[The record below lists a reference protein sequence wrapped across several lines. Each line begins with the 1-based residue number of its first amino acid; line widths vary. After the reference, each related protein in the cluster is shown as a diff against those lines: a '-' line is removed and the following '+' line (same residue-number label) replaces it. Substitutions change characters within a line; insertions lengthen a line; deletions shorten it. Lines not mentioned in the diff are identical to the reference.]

1 MLHKLYFFIIVL
13 SSLFIPCAHAESAAA
28 FKPLPAT
35 TAAPNTPSRGAL
47 FRIEHQGNTT
57 YLFGTIHVG
66 KPAFYPLGAAVTQ
79 AFAQAHKL
87 VVEVD
92 IGNAAA
98 LLSAMQKYGVYATGD
113 GIQNHLSKSTLA
125 KLKQALNLV
134 NISFDKVQQ
143 MKPWLL
149 ANLLLEMDLKRS
161 GYESTLGV
169 DVFFLNS
176 AKQQNKAVVE
186 LETADYQVSLFEE
199 MSASQQEL
207 YLGEILA
214 EIKAGTILKDTT
226 ELMRAWSDADIA
238 AQDSMVRK
246 IVNDKTFAAEFTQRV
261 LLDRR
266 NPAMAG
272 KIEGFLKNEKATFVG
287 VGLLH
292 LIGERSIPA
301 LLRQRG
307 YAVERVY

>member
-13 SSLFIPCAHAESAAA
+13 GSLLSPCGYAESTGAL
-28 FKPLPAT
+28 KST
-35 TAAPNTPSRGAL
+35 TTPTALQNAPSRGAL

-79 AFAQAHKL
+79 AFAQANKL

-98 LLSAMQKYGVYATGD
+98 LQSAMQRYGIYADGD
-113 GIQNHLSKSTLA
+113 GIQRHLSKPMLA
-125 KLKQALNLV
+125 KLKRALSLV
-134 NISFDKVQQ
+134 DISFDKVQQ
-143 MKPWLL
+143 MKPWLV
-149 ANLLLEMDLKRS
+149 ANLLLEMDLKRN

-169 DVFFLNS
+169 DVFFLNA

-199 MSASQQEL
+199 MSAAQQEL

-214 EIKAGTILKDTT
+214 EIKAGTILQDTT

-238 AQDSMVRK
+238 VQDSMVRK
-246 IVNDKTFAAEFTQRV
+246 IVNDKTFAAEFTRRV

-266 NPAMAG
+266 NPTMTG
-272 KIEGFLKNEKATFVG
+272 KIEGLLNSEKVAFVG

-307 YAVERVY
+307 YVVERLH

>member
-1 MLHKLYFFIIVL
+1 MLHKLYFFTLIVF
-13 SSLFIPCAHAESAAA
+13 SLLVPCANAQGDAAV
-28 FKPLPAT
+28 KPIP
-35 TAAPNTPSRGAL
+35 TAAQNAPSRGAL
-47 FRIEHQGNTT
+47 FRIEHQGNTA

-79 AFAQAHKL
+79 AFAQANKL

-92 IGNAAA
+92 IGNAAVLNA
-98 LLSAMQKYGVYATGD
+98 AMQKHGMYAAGD
-113 GIQNHLSKSTLA
+113 SIQNHLSKPTLA
-125 KLKQALNLV
+125 KLKQALSLV
-134 NISFDKVQQ
+134 NISFDKAQQ
-143 MKPWLL
+143 MKPWLI
-149 ANLLLEMDLKRS
+149 ANLLLEMDMQRN
-161 GYESTLGV
+161 GYESALGL

-199 MSASQQEL
+199 MRAAQQEL

-246 IVNDKTFAAEFTQRV
+246 IVNDKTFAAEFTRRV

-272 KIEGFLKNEKATFVG
+272 KIEGLLKSEKVTFVG

-307 YAVERVY
+307 YVVERLH